1 MEFMSA
7 VSAGLIKADKAMVEL
22 QSYIIVKPVVKPI
35 QEFG

>member
-22 QSYIIVKPVVKPI
+22 QSYIIVKPVVEPV